1 MKASKL
7 ARWIC
12 AVIAACHLA
21 ACATAPNFGSTTA
34 PSGPSSSGAK
44 SGAVIAGFALIALA
58 AWLLNRGE
66 QKPPSA
72 EPPKDAVPAE
82 GQPQAVNLPAF

>member
-1 MKASKL
+1 MASRFTKQL
-7 ARWIC
+7 C
-12 AVIAACHLA
+12 AVIATCHLA
-21 ACATAPNFGSTTA
+21 ACATAPNFGSTPA

-82 GQPQAVNLPAF
+82 GQPQAFNLPAF